1 MFSIIFTLLL
11 CKKLKAPYMI
21 YIKPPVTK
29 RRVDTYQYACKPVL
43 VLNRQYVNSHQ
54 VELKRITI
62 FT

>member
-43 VLNRQYVNSHQ
+43 VLNRQ
-54 VELKRITI
+54 
-62 FT
+62 